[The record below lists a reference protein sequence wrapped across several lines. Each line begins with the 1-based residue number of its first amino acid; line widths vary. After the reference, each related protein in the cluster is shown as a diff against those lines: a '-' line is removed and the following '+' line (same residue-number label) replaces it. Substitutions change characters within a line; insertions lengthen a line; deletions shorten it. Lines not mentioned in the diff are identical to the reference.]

1 MARLVFLILLA
12 LALGSLQSASADYL
26 AYAVGE
32 KSKIPLPQSIGK
44 IDAKYLLNLEWG
56 EFDGSRSRI
65 GVLKVDNN
73 SSSSS
78 FAMAGPSGETYSWN
92 YDNANQVPV
101 NGIEAIVTDVMNSTG
116 RFRLVERQALAATRA
131 GSA

>member
-44 IDAKYLLNLEWG
+44 IDAKYLLNLE
-56 EFDGSRSRI
+56 
-65 GVLKVDNN
+65 
-73 SSSSS
+73 
-78 FAMAGPSGETYSWN
+78 
-92 YDNANQVPV
+92 
-101 NGIEAIVTDVMNSTG
+101 
-116 RFRLVERQALAATRA
+116 
-131 GSA
+131 